1 MAYGIH
7 AGILDRERYLPCVIR
22 GWNAMCKVAVHDD
35 GFLGYVQGAGAKPE
49 DGQPVLFDRAA
60 DFEDF
65 GIGCYLLAAAEVYQ
79 LGDVDLREPITG
91 MDILPEKSDN
101 LDFSWTLSGDK
112 LKIGVL
118 LDTPVPVTVRLY
130 DISGNLV
137 KALSVQKTKTGKNE
151 FIISLFKE
159 SICYICT
166 VKTAFAI
173 KSKKIV
179 IVR

>member
-1 MAYGIH
+1 M
-7 AGILDRERYLPCVIR
+7 RERNRKTGNRCCLTVRP
-22 GWNAMCKVAVHDD
+22 D
-35 GFLGYVQGAGAKPE
+35 
-49 DGQPVLFDRAA
+49 FD
-60 DFEDF
+60 DF
-65 GIGCYLLAAAEVYQ
+65 GSVVICCCRRGLSIGRCGLKGANN
-79 LGDVDLREPITG
+79 GDG
-91 MDILPEKSDN
+91 ILPEKSDN